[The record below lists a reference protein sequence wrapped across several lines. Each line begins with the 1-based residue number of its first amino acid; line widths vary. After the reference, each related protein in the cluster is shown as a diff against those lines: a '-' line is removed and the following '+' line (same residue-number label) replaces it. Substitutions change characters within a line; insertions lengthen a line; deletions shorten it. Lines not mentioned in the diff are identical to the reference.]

1 MQNFEY
7 FNLREAG
14 DTAVVRILHSG
25 VHTIEIKNVHTIME
39 GTKRRIVNC
48 TGQGCPICASNN
60 APYERAYIHLWD
72 YTDNK
77 EKIWART
84 VKILEQFD
92 QIAKSWG
99 NLSNCVLQITRKT
112 KEFPTYDVIPVNPQ
126 AYPVPNATVD
136 EKVAYRCYNT
146 RSAEEL
152 AEFIRTGIL
161 PAHIKKDNNN
171 GAVPKSTYNQNNGFA
186 PQFTPQFAP
195 PIMPQ
200 VNPFA
205 QTPEPPKQY
214 NESVQYTPSPNPFAT
229 TTTNP
234 FNPPANSFTTARNN
248 SFAQPQ
254 QAPSYDPFMT
264 TPPQRL

>member
-14 DTAVVRILHSG
+14 DTAIVRILHSG

-39 GTKRRIVNC
+39 GAKRRIVNC
-48 TGQGCPICASNN
+48 VGQGCPICASNN

-77 EKIWART
+77 EKIWSRT
-84 VKILEQFD
+84 TKILEQFD

-112 KEFPTYDVIPVNPQ
+112 KDFPTYDVIPVNPQ
-126 AYPVPNATVD
+126 AYPVPNVTVD

-152 AEFIRTGIL
+152 AEFIRTGVL
-161 PAHIKKDNNN
+161 PAHVKKDANNS
-171 GAVPKSTYNQNNGFA
+171 AVPKNVYNQNNGFA
-186 PQFTPQFAP
+186 PQFTPST
-195 PIMPQ
+195 MPQ
-200 VNPFA
+200 VNPFM
-205 QTPEPPKQY
+205 QSPELPKQF
-214 NESVQYTPSPNPFAT
+214 NESVQYTPPENPFAT
-229 TTTNP
+229 TTSNP
-234 FNPPANSFTTARNN
+234 FNPPANSFTTAHNN
-248 SFAQPQ
+248 NPFTQPQ
-254 QAPSYDPFMT
+254 QTPQYDPFMT